1 MTSNTISYR
10 NQVRWGIIGTGR
22 IAHTFAK
29 ALVSCDGAVPCAI
42 ASRTK
47 QKADEFAA
55 ECGFL
60 KACGSYAE
68 LAQDPDVDVVYI
80 ATPMSAHYHDAK
92 LCLENG
98 KHVLCE
104 KSVTLNSKQLEEL
117 LDLAKR
123 NGLFFMEAMWMKCR
137 PVYRKA
143 MEWVH
148 EGKIGNIRCIK
159 AGFCNL
165 IPYNAN
171 DRLFR
176 TDCGG
181 GALLDLAVYP
191 LTLVHNLLGVPGS
204 VRTYA
209 HIQNGIDLSNTI
221 LLAYEDAF
229 AAVESSF
236 EYPSRNHAMISGSE
250 GMILFGDMFHY
261 ANEVCRYDRSLHL
274 VETYSQEDRINGYEY
289 EIEEVMHCLRNGLQD
304 SMLVPQRATL
314 EVMRIMDECRKQ
326 WGMQFPDENLD
337 DLKAFSDELQ
347 SRFAETQ
354 KSGDST

>member
-1 MTSNTISYR
+1 MQDVMEKRGIKNIDFNCDLAQSFGIYKNNSEYNLLDYVSSVNIACGFHAGDPSAIKEALLAAKDRNVVVGAHIGYDDIQGFGYR
-10 NQVRWGIIGTGR
+10 PMDLEEDELEALVMYQVG
-22 IAHTFAK
+22 ALMTFAK
-29 ALVSCDGAVPCAI
+29 AYHMEIEHVRPHGA
-42 ASRTK
+42 
-47 QKADEFAA
+47 
-55 ECGFL
+55 
-60 KACGSYAE
+60 
-68 LAQDPDVDVVYI
+68 
-80 ATPMSAHYHDAK
+80 M
-92 LCLENG
+92 
-98 KHVLCE
+98 
-104 KSVTLNSKQLEEL
+104 
-117 LDLAKR
+117 
-123 NGLFFMEAMWMKCR
+123 
-137 PVYRKA
+137 YRKA

-191 LTLVHNLLGVPGS
+191 LTLVHNLLGVPES